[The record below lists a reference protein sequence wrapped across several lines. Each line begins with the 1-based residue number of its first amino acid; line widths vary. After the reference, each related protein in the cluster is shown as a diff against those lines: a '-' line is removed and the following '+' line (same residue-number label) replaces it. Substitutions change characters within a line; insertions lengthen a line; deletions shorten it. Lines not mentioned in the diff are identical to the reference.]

1 MMRPAIALC
10 CLAMGLVGCTTTNK
24 SLYAW
29 GHYEDLI
36 YVAGTKPGSVS
47 PEAQTDQLEKD
58 RALADAARRPLP
70 PGWRMHLASLYA
82 ESGRADLAERELLAE
97 KQAFPESA
105 TLVDRL
111 LANLR
116 RTAP

>member
-1 MMRPAIALC
+1 MIHRTIVVCSLVAALT
-10 CLAMGLVGCTTTNK
+10 GCATGNK

-36 YVAGTKPGSVS
+36 YVAATKPGSLS

-58 RALADAARRPLP
+58 RQVADAAHRPLP
-70 PGWRMHLASLYA
+70 PGWRMHLAGLYA
-82 ESGRADLAERELLAE
+82 ESGRTDLAERELLAE
-97 KQAFPESA
+97 KQAFPESS

-111 LANLR
+111 LTNLR
-116 RTAP
+116 RSAP